1 MQTFLLYLVPF
12 ALFSY
17 IAGMAGVLALIASVI
32 VSWLV
37 FGMLS
42 ASSKDQVAKSSPL
55 LAAFFDHRIDAK
67 EDDLVWMEGAEKPTN
82 QSPVKVKVEMPRPE
96 TVARTL
102 HTPPKKRVRKQ
113 PQPAAQ
119 PDFTSNNDEPDLSD
133 F

>member
-17 IAGMAGVLALIASVI
+17 IAGIAGVLALIVSVL
-32 VSWLV
+32 VSWIV

-42 ASSKDQVAKSSPL
+42 AESKDHVAKSSPL
-55 LAAFFDHRIDAK
+55 LAAFFDHRIDEK

-119 PDFTSNNDEPDLSD
+119 PDFTSDEPDLSD

>member
-17 IAGMAGVLALIASVI
+17 IAGIAGVLALIASVL
-32 VSWLV
+32 VSWIV

-42 ASSKDQVAKSSPL
+42 AESKDQVAKSSPL
-55 LAAFFDHRIDAK
+55 LAAFFDHRIDQK
-67 EDDLVWMEGAEKPTN
+67 EDDLVWMEGAEKPQTT
-82 QSPVKVKVEMPRPE
+82 PVKVKVEMPRPE

-113 PQPAAQ
+113 SQPAQ
-119 PDFTSNNDEPDLSD
+119 PDFTSDEPDLSD